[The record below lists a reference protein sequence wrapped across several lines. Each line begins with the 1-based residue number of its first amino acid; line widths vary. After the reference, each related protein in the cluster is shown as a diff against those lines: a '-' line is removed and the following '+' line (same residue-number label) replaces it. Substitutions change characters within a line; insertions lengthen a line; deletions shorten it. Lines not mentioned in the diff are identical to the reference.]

1 METNVITNLEMLCE
15 KKRELKKRR
24 KAYNESVKGLVNEI
38 HDLEAEVMKA
48 VLETGKTIT
57 LDGIRAEY
65 KPTVVIKLKR
75 EDEKNE

>member
-1 METNVITNLEMLCE
+1 MENNVITNLQTLCE

-75 EDEKNE
+75 EDEKND

>member
-1 METNVITNLEMLCE
+1 MENNVITNLETLCE